1 MVDTPDLA
9 TAMEW
14 IAAHQKVHSVTL
26 FYPDFGDESMPLH
39 EMKALASVGSD
50 GRIAVHTGTDLFEPF
65 RQYPRRYTGTAA
77 AANIETFVAHVVR
90 FKDEDSA
97 IWCNNDPS
105 NPTLTAILDYH
116 MARNVDPEF
125 TDDTKK
131 EPLPLPGAHAQF
143 GQHRTVYKFPLSVE
157 WKAWSAAAG
166 KPMTQSIF
174 AEFVE
179 DRILDVLGDRAD
191 ADLSDRARQMKT
203 TLGGTFASTA
213 RLVELSRGLKLH
225 ATSLVGQTNNLS
237 SGEVSIV
244 FESQHVDDKGDP
256 VKIPNLFLIAI
267 PVFRGEDP
275 YVMPV
280 RLRYRI
286 ANKNVSWSFE
296 IAYQQETFD
305 HAVAEAAKA
314 VSDKTGLPL
323 FYGTPD

>member
-50 GRIAVHTGTDLFEPF
+50 GRIVVHTGTDLFEPF

-116 MARNVDPEF
+116 MARNVDPGF

-166 KPMTQSIF
+166 KPMDAATVAAACGCRSF
-174 AEFVE
+174 RPGAADEN
-179 DRILDVLGDRAD
+179 DPGRDVREHGQ
-191 ADLSDRARQMKT
+191 ARGIVPWPQ
-203 TLGGTFASTA
+203 APCH
-213 RLVELSRGLKLH
+213 VSRG
-225 ATSLVGQTNNLS
+225 ADQQPFIG
-237 SGEVSIV
+237 
-244 FESQHVDDKGDP
+244 
-256 VKIPNLFLIAI
+256 
-267 PVFRGEDP
+267 RGLD
-275 YVMPV
+275 
-280 RLRYRI
+280 RLRKP
-286 ANKNVSWSFE
+286 AC
-296 IAYQQETFD
+296 
-305 HAVAEAAKA
+305 
-314 VSDKTGLPL
+314 
-323 FYGTPD
+323 